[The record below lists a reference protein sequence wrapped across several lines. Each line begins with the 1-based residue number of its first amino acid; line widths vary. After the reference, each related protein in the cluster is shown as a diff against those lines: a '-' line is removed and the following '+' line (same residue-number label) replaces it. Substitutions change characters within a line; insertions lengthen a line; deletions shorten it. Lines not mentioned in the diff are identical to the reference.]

1 MCRFVP
7 TQWFCHH
14 EDRNHV
20 EHCFYVRDK
29 INLGFPAGTYTPCTV
44 AQVPDDEPWFYSPWM
59 CGDCHDNWTILRNRE
74 WDDIW
79 TNFQTKVQ
87 GSSEEIKGRV
97 TLLQGRYQN
106 TLNDDLE
113 RWNDNTAAGMDES
126 VYIMYPQR
134 IIDAETSVTA
144 LIDHWMAQNTPA
156 NTSQSHG
163 RHGGG
168 HGGSGANGKS
178 SRSHGSSSQH
188 KSSGSHGRHRA

>member
-1 MCRFVP
+1 
-7 TQWFCHH
+7 
-14 EDRNHV
+14 
-20 EHCFYVRDK
+20 
-29 INLGFPAGTYTPCTV
+29 
-44 AQVPDDEPWFYSPWM
+44 M